1 MADPIKIDPW
11 WVTFLTWLEKTIKE
25 NWSGLAVIIYGYEEK
40 KIDAAK
46 QEQKT
51 AELKEKLAE
60 DEIKIRK
67 DASTKSDDDIIKE
80 QLGTKRDDN
89 QS

>member
-11 WVTFLTWLEKTIKE
+11 WVTFLAWLEKTIKE
-25 NWSGLAVIIYGYEEK
+25 NWSGLAMIIYGYEEK

-60 DEIKIRK
+60 DEINTRK
-67 DASTKSDDDIIKE
+67 ASSDKSDDDIIKE
-80 QLGTKRDDN
+80 QLGTKRDEP
-89 QS
+89 

>member
-1 MADPIKIDPW
+1 MPDPISSQPW
-11 WVTFLTWLEKTIKE
+11 WVAFLAWVEKVIKE
-25 NWSGLAVIIYGYEEK
+25 NWSGIAVLIYGYEEK

-60 DEIKIRK
+60 DESKIRR
-67 DASTKSDDDIIKE
+67 DASTKSDDDIINE
-80 QLGTKRDDN
+80 QLGVGSKNDKP
-89 QS
+89 